1 MPQFLFEALDTT
13 GEKVTGALEAATRSD
28 AYRQIESRHLFPVEV
43 TEKGGA
49 TRTSPT
55 PGANAGNNGKHAHSA
70 RDEGETAEEG
80 LGPGPKLKRARL
92 IYFTSELA
100 DLLDAGL
107 PVQQALNVMA
117 ERQQDAVIR
126 QTGSRLRHFL
136 REGETLSASFRKTS
150 PTFDDLYTS
159 LIAAG
164 EASGTMAG
172 VHHRMA
178 LSMTQ
183 LYDLQRR
190 FVQALVYPA
199 FMMVAC
205 ALLMS
210 VFLLVL
216 VPQLTSLLSKT
227 GQQLPAITIM
237 LLNVSAFFTVHWW
250 QMLAGVIGVALAFRG
265 AIATKQG
272 RLWWDRAKMRIPLI
286 GPIMETRFYA
296 SFTQALGNLVVNGVP
311 LLSSL
316 KLLVRGTANRFF
328 RDRLSSVIESVAAGD
343 PLSTSLRRGGHF
355 QPLMTDI
362 IAVGEQ
368 TGQLAKSLQKAATRY
383 DKELDVR
390 IKRLTALIS
399 PLIIIFL
406 AVVVTIIAYCIVTSI
421 FSAVSGIRSHTG

>member
-1 MPQFLFEALDTT
+1 MPQYLFEALDTA

-43 TEKGGA
+43 SEKSAAKKNGGPKAMGA
-49 TRTSPT
+49 TEVKPTS
-55 PGANAGNNGKHAHSA
+55 GAAKLHGEDHETTSA
-70 RDEGETAEEG
+70 SPR
-80 LGPGPKLKRARL
+80 LKRARL

-117 ERQQDAVIR
+117 ERQQDAAIR
-126 QTGSRLRHFL
+126 RTGARLRHFL
-136 REGETLSASFRKTS
+136 REGETLSASFRKAS
-150 PTFDDLYTS
+150 PSFDDLYTS

-164 EASGTMAG
+164 EASGTLPG
-172 VHHRMA
+172 VLHRMA

-183 LYDLQRR
+183 LFDLQRR
-190 FVQALVYPA
+190 FMQAMVYPA
-199 FMMVAC
+199 FMLVAC
-205 ALLMS
+205 ALLMA
-210 VFLLVL
+210 VFILVL

-227 GQQLPAITIM
+227 GQQLPAITMM
-237 LLNVSAFFTVHWW
+237 LLDVSAFCTAHWW
-250 QMLAGVIGVALAFRG
+250 HMLLAIISAIVGFRIL
-265 AIATKQG
+265 IATTAG
-272 RLWWDRAKMRIPLI
+272 RLWWDRVKMRIPLI
-286 GPIMETRFYA
+286 GPIIETRFYA

-316 KLLVRGTANRFF
+316 KLLVRGTSNKFF
-328 RDRLSSVIESVAAGD
+328 RERLAIVIDAVAAGD

-368 TGQLAKSLQKAATRY
+368 TGHLAKSLQKAATRY

-399 PLIIIFL
+399 PMIIIFL
-406 AVVVTIIAYCIVTSI
+406 ALVVTVIAYCIVTSI
-421 FSAVSGIRSHTG
+421 FSAVSGIRSQTG

>member
-1 MPQFLFEALDTT
+1 MPHYLFEALDTA
-13 GEKVTGALEAATRSD
+13 GEKVTGALEAATRND

-43 TEKGGA
+43 TEKTGPA
-49 TRTSPT
+49 KNAKTVA
-55 PGANAGNNGKHAHSA
+55 GANGSNGRHPVTAA
-70 RDEGETAEEG
+70 RDVAQTDDVA
-80 LGPGPKLKRARL
+80 GPGPKLKRARL

-136 REGETLSASFRKTS
+136 REGETLSSSFRKTS

-164 EASGTMAG
+164 EASGTLPG
-172 VHHRMA
+172 VLHRMA
-178 LSMTQ
+178 QSMTQ

-205 ALLMS
+205 ALLMG
-210 VFLLVL
+210 VFILVL

-237 LLNVSAFFTVHWW
+237 LLDLSAFFTAHWW
-250 QMLAGVIGVALAFRG
+250 QMLAGVVAVAIGFRLL
-265 AIATKQG
+265 IATSGG

-286 GPIMETRFYA
+286 GPIIETRFYA
-296 SFTQALGNLVVNGVP
+296 GFTQALGNLVVNGVP

-316 KLLVRGTANRFF
+316 ILLVRGTSNRFF
-328 RDRLSSVIESVAAGD
+328 RDRLSTVIESVAAGD

-368 TGQLAKSLQKAATRY
+368 TGHLAKSLQKAATRY

-399 PLIIIFL
+399 PMIIVFL

-421 FSAVSGIRSHTG
+421 FSAVSGIRSQTG

>member
-1 MPQFLFEALDTT
+1 MPQYLFEALDTA

-43 TEKGGA
+43 TEKNAAAKSAGA
-49 TRTSPT
+49 TGTNGSHGKKAT
-55 PGANAGNNGKHAHSA
+55 AAGSTNVLATD
-70 RDEGETAEEG
+70 DEGAS
-80 LGPGPKLKRARL
+80 PGTRLKRARL

-126 QTGSRLRHFL
+126 RTGARLRHFL

-150 PTFDDLYTS
+150 PSFDDLYTS

-164 EASGTMAG
+164 EASGTLPG
-172 VHHRMA
+172 VLHRMA

-190 FVQALVYPA
+190 FLQAMVYPA

-205 ALLMS
+205 ALLMA
-210 VFLLVL
+210 VFILVL
-216 VPQLTSLLSKT
+216 VPQLTSLLAKT
-227 GQQLPAITIM
+227 GQQLPAITM
-237 LLNVSAFFTVHWW
+237 LLLDLSAFCTAHWW
-250 QMLAGVIGVALAFRG
+250 HLLVGIMAAAITFQIT
-265 AIATKQG
+265 IATAPG
-272 RLWWDRAKMRIPLI
+272 RLWWDRVKMRIPLI
-286 GPIMETRFYA
+286 GPIIETRFYA

-316 KLLVRGTANRFF
+316 KLLVRGTSNKFF
-328 RDRLSSVIESVAAGD
+328 RERLASVIEAVAAGD

-368 TGQLAKSLQKAATRY
+368 TGHLAKSLQKAATRY

-399 PLIIIFL
+399 PMIIIFL
-406 AVVVTIIAYCIVTSI
+406 AL
-421 FSAVSGIRSHTG
+421 